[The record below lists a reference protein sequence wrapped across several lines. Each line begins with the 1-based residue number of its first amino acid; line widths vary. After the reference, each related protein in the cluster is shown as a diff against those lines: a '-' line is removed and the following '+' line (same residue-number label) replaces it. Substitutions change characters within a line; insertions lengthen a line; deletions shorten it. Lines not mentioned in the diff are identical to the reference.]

1 MQDILERF
9 GIEVRRKRK
18 KLNLTQEQLAGKLN
32 MSNRTIMDIENA
44 KIVPQ
49 LDTVV
54 YIARELGI
62 SLDALMFP
70 NENLGSIAKSAFDF
84 FTGKSEADS
93 QKYITLCQ
101 CADALHTDKVDA
113 TV

>member
-1 MQDILERF
+1 MQDVLESF

-18 KLNLTQEQLAGKLN
+18 KLHFTQEQLAGKLN

-49 LDTVV
+49 LDTAV

-62 SLDALMFP
+62 SLDALIFP
-70 NENLGSIAKSAFDF
+70 NKDLESISKTAFDF
-84 FTGKSEADS
+84 FTGKSEADA
-93 QKYITLCQ
+93 QKYVALCQ
-101 CADALHTDKVDA
+101 CADALHTDKI
-113 TV
+113 

>member
-62 SLDALMFP
+62 I
-70 NENLGSIAKSAFDF
+70 GSITPISAMLLQR
-84 FTGKSEADS
+84 DS
-93 QKYITLCQ
+93 ILSS
-101 CADALHTDKVDA
+101 V
-113 TV
+113 